1 MNFNTKD
8 IAIDKVKLIFEYK
21 NSSPLFCCAAAYEV
35 DSGNYLKAIEL
46 LEAGIKNFPNYA
58 TAYLVYSIA
67 LANTGNVFKA
77 KDNAAK
83 GARLLGSEKVL
94 DYYNNAIDSIIKS
107 APKQPTVKGPKFVDE
122 FEIDNNLDEL
132 ASRLSNAKIK
142 YSDDRDI
149 STNGDYSDS
158 YSASG
163 IYSETLAEIFFA
175 QKNYPESINHYKK
188 LIEQKPQNAEKYFA
202 RINEIK
208 SHIL

>member
-1 MNFNTKD
+1 VNFNTKD

-21 NSSPLFCCAAAYEV
+21 NSSPLFCCAAACEV
-35 DSGNYLKAIEL
+35 DCGNYLKAIEL
-46 LEAGIKNFPNYA
+46 LEAGIKNYPQYA

-67 LANTGNVFKA
+67 LANTGNAIKA

-83 GARLLGSEKVL
+83 GARLLGSDKVL
-94 DYYNNAIDSIIKS
+94 EYYNAAIDSIIKS
-107 APKQPTVKGPKFVDE
+107 APPQPTLKGPTFVDE

-132 ASRLSNAKIK
+132 AKQLSNAKIK
-142 YSDDRDI
+142 YSDDKDI

-163 IYSETLAEIFFA
+163 LYSETLAEIFYS
-175 QKNYPESINHYKK
+175 QKNYLESINHYKK
-188 LIEQKPQNAEKYFA
+188 LIEQKPENAEKYFA

-208 SHIL
+208 KLIL